1 MQAIYKVKDLAPILI
16 SDYDKI
22 GASAAEQ
29 QVRRLVK
36 KGIIRTLNDD
46 GDNIL
51 LARVEVLRHMG
62 QL

>member
-51 LARVEVLRHMG
+51 IARVEVLRHMG